1 MWTNKKRSKWMWG
14 LAAGACLIVLVVV
27 LYPAKAQVTGE
38 TAKQRVDSV
47 VRIANDRSYG
57 AADALARTA
66 ADDGDPTVR
75 RTALICL
82 SAFGRSSDRSVIE
95 AALADE
101 DQSVRRVAAQH
112 LVLTHDDAAA
122 VRRMID
128 IDREASSP
136 ADRQA
141 ALAAMGLSRQPEAL
155 VRLVQT
161 IESGDPQR
169 RLAAAEALIA
179 KFPMALVP
187 AKLTAEEWPR
197 LVVGIKLIKE
207 VEQAYEQTGTELVID
222 RALKA
227 QLDQEHAEC
236 CHSTD
241 SQHPHVHEGGSS
253 QAHPEEGSP

>member
-1 MWTNKKRSKWMWG
+1 MSTNKKRAKWMWG
-14 LAAGACLIVLVVV
+14 LAGGACLIVLVVV

-38 TAKQRVDSV
+38 TAKQRIDSV
-47 VRIANDRSYG
+47 KRIAGDRSYG
-57 AADALARTA
+57 AADALARTVA
-66 ADDGDPTVR
+66 NDGDPTVR
-75 RTALICL
+75 RNALICL
-82 SAFGRSSDRSVIE
+82 SAFGRSSDRPVIE

-101 DQSVRRVAAQH
+101 DQSVRRAAAQH
-112 LVLTHDDAAA
+112 LVLMHDDAAA
-122 VRRMID
+122 VQRMIE
-128 IDREASSP
+128 IDQDASSP

-141 ALAAMGLSRQPEAL
+141 ALAAMGLSSRPEAL

-179 KFPMALVP
+179 RFPMPSVP

-227 QLDQEHAEC
+227 QLDREHAEV
-236 CHSTD
+236 CHSTG
-241 SQHPHVHEGGSS
+241 SQHTHVDEGSSS
-253 QAHPEEGSP
+253 QAQPEESLP